1 MCQDFLSMIV
11 HFLLFFRHSSKAARG
26 RPYAPVP
33 GGPPQCK
40 AFTDLPHCVF
50 PMLIHLGPHLS
61 SDPILMAKILR
72 ISKGF
77 MKDVRQ
83 FLVQRLFKD
92 STRKL
97 PMPQMELNL
106 DLFSNFCETVW
117 NPYSGS
123 SPMYQDFSMCH
134 DRPVKTAIVDFSIR
148 LNGILKPTSN
158 NLLSLLEAQN
168 KDLGAASQWLL
179 IRVTL
184 YLRHTLTRKA
194 LLKNFY
200 DWGFSRPYSVDND
213 VTVIFT

>member
-1 MCQDFLSMIV
+1 MCQDFLSLIV
-11 HFLLFFRHSSKAARG
+11 CILPFFRHSSKAARG

-33 GGPPQCK
+33 GGPSQCK

-83 FLVQRLFKD
+83 LLVQRLFKD

-117 NPYSGS
+117 NPYSGF

-134 DRPVKTAIVDFSIR
+134 DRPVKTAILDFSIR

-168 KDLGAASQWLL
+168 KDLSAASQRLL
-179 IRVTL
+179 IRVRL
-184 YLRHTLTRKA
+184 HR
-194 LLKNFY
+194 
-200 DWGFSRPYSVDND
+200 
-213 VTVIFT
+213 